1 MSEQNKQKVNWG
13 DFTPVSEVKKN
24 NAVDWDQFTPIEKD
38 SEQGKGF
45 LGHTQDAGASL
56 MKGLAAVPETIV
68 GLADIPTG
76 GRVGKF
82 IEQDVG
88 LDLKG
93 AKEYWGD
100 KHTDQY
106 KAQQKQFDQADGV
119 VDKAKVALTNP
130 SMIANTVVESVPS
143 MLLGGAIGRGLS
155 LASKSITPIAGGA
168 LGEGA
173 VMAGAQAENIRQ
185 QTDDQLLT
193 PEQSGLSVATGA
205 LGSLFGYA
213 GGQIARKLGFD
224 DINTAMASG
233 RLNSQQVAGEIQ
245 KIPLKSKSKD

>member
-45 LGHTQDAGASL
+45 LGHAQDAGASL

-106 KAQQKQFDQADGV
+106 KAQQKQFDQADGIIN
-119 VDKAKVALTNP
+119 KAKVALTNL
-130 SMIANTVVESVPS
+130 SILANTVAPPKFICF
-143 MLLGGAIGRGLS
+143 ATANNHS
-155 LASKSITPIAGGA
+155 LIFCP
-168 LGEGA
+168 
-173 VMAGAQAENIRQ
+173 
-185 QTDDQLLT
+185 
-193 PEQSGLSVATGA
+193 
-205 LGSLFGYA
+205 
-213 GGQIARKLGFD
+213 
-224 DINTAMASG
+224 
-233 RLNSQQVAGEIQ
+233 
-245 KIPLKSKSKD
+245 